1 MFDHLTLL
9 RDALL
14 KQHVDGF
21 ILPVNDE
28 FMGEYV
34 PASAQRLQWLTGFTG
49 SAGLAVVLKDKA
61 AFFTDGRYTLQ
72 AAAEVKGFELHNG
85 GELTPEAWLKKNA
98 GKGMVI
104 GYDPNLHTLNALRRF
119 EHVSAPATFKP

>member
-1 MFDHLTLL
+1 MSDRIALL
-9 RDALL
+9 RAYL
-14 KQHVDGF
+14 KKENLGGF

-34 PASAQRLQWLTGFTG
+34 PASAKRLEWLTGFTG

-72 AAAEVKGFELHNG
+72 AKAQVKGFELHNSG
-85 GELTPEAWLKKNA
+85 DLSPEQWLSEKA
-98 GKGMVI
+98 GDGDIVA
-104 GYDPNLHTLNALRRF
+104 YDPRLHTLQAIRRY
-119 EHVSAPATFKP
+119 EKRATHA